1 MDVAV
6 GVAAGYSRKEIRGQS
21 SEVLTMNEL
30 IAELVKQLGVQEGQA
45 KGGAGLLFKLAQ
57 DKLGGDFSK
66 VSQAMPGVQ
75 DLIKSA
81 PAAGGIG
88 KLLGGLAGALGGGK
102 AGGLAD
108 LASLAGG
115 FSQLKLDSGMIAKF
129 VPIVMNFAKSKG
141 GADLVGLLA
150 KVLQK

>member
-1 MDVAV
+1 
-6 GVAAGYSRKEIRGQS
+6 
-21 SEVLTMNEL
+21 MNEL
-30 IAELVKQLGVQEGQA
+30 IGELVSKLGVQEGQA

-66 VSQAMPGVQ
+66 VASALPGVK
-75 DLIKSA
+75 DLISSA
-81 PAAGGIG
+81 PAAGGVAKLAG
-88 KLLGGLAGALGGGK
+88 SLLGAIGGGK
-102 AGGLAD
+102 AQGLAG

-129 VPIVMNFAKSKG
+129 VPIVLEFAKSKG
-141 GADLVGLLA
+141 GQEIVGLLA